1 MGRLALGRAGQAVAA
16 LGLIW
21 SIVAYGLYEVLYVM
35 VMIGRIPGDFVL
47 RTEILETKRVWEWC
61 MGLLVVTVLVF

>member
-35 VMIGRIPGDFVL
+35 VMIGRIPGTSYFGQKYSRL
-47 RTEILETKRVWEWC
+47 NGFGSGAWGC
-61 MGLLVVTVLVF
+61 